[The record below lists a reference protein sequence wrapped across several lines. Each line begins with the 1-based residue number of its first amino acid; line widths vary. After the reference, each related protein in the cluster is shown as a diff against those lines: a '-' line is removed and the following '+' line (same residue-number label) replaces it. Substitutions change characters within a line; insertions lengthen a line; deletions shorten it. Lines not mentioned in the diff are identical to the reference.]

1 MGVRGARFGAV
12 VAVVALAAAACGG
25 SGGGSKGNSFSVAIT
40 EPDHLTPAQTT
51 SSYSLQVGES
61 LFDPLTEIDPKT
73 KQVSNLSAQSITSDD
88 QKHWTIKLKPGLKFS
103 NGEPVTAKSFVDAW
117 NTAAYGP
124 NGWAANYYFAN
135 IDGYDALNPE
145 DENAKP
151 KAKTLS
157 GLKVKDDTTFDVTLS
172 EPYSQFPMTLAV
184 NCFSPLPKEGLS
196 DFKKFDNHPIGNGP
210 YMMDGDW
217 QHNKQIKVK
226 KNPNYKGPRPGNA
239 NAVTFKSYASRDAA
253 YTDLAAGQTDAL
265 ATIPAAKV
273 SDAKKVFGDRFRSVP
288 GGTVDYLGFPLFEK
302 KYDNLKLRQAISM
315 AIDRKGIVNSV
326 YNGTYKPMG
335 SLVPQIVPGY
345 RADPCGQYC
354 QYNPAAAKKLLQ
366 EAGGFKGTMNLW
378 FSNADP
384 TYKEWM
390 QAIANLLNKNLG
402 IKAQFR
408 QVPAADY
415 LDSLSSHKED
425 GPYRQNWIMDYP
437 SAENYLANQWGTDNR
452 MGWTGPNQDKFLS
465 LIKKGNAAST
475 ATAGIPYYQQAE
487 DVALKDMAMIPLWNW
502 QDQSAWSDR
511 LSNVINDPIVG
522 FHVES
527 IKVSD

>member
-1 MGVRGARFGAV
+1 VSARRARFVAG

-25 SGGGSKGNSFSVAIT
+25 SGGKSGGNAFSVAIN

-61 LFDPLTEIDPKT
+61 LFDPLTAIDPQT
-73 KQVSNLSAQSITSDD
+73 KKVSNLAAQSVTSSD
-88 QKHWTIKLKPGLKFS
+88 QKHWTIKIKPGLKFS
-103 NGEPVTAKSFVDAW
+103 NGEKVTAKSFVDAW

-135 IDGYDALNPE
+135 IKGYDALNPS
-145 DENAKP
+145 DEKAKP
-151 KAKTLS
+151 KSKEMS
-157 GLKVKDDTTFDVTLS
+157 GLKVKDDTTFDVTLT

-184 NCFSPLPKEGLS
+184 NCFAPLPKAGLT

-226 KNPNYKGPRPGNA
+226 KNPDYTGSRKGNA
-239 NAVTFKSYASRDAA
+239 DEVTFKSYASRDAA
-253 YTDLAAGQTDAL
+253 YTDLSAGKTDAL

-273 SDAKKVFGDRFRSVP
+273 LDAKKTFGDRFRAVP
-288 GGTVDYLGFPLFEK
+288 GGTMDYLGFPLFEK
-302 KYDNLKLRQAISM
+302 QYSNVKLRQAISM
-315 AIDRKGIVNSV
+315 AIDRQGIVKSV

-335 SLVPQIVPGY
+335 SLVPPIVPGY
-345 RADPCGQYC
+345 RANPCGQYC
-354 QYNPAAAKKLLQ
+354 QYNPTQAKALLKQ
-366 EAGGFKGTMNLW
+366 AGGFKGTMNLW

-384 TYKEWM
+384 TYQAWM
-390 QAIANLLNKNLG
+390 QSIANLLKQNLG
-402 IKAQFR
+402 INAKFR

-415 LDSLSSHKED
+415 LDTLSGHKED

-437 SAENYLANQWGTDNR
+437 SPENYLANQWGVDNR
-452 MGWTGPNQDKFLS
+452 MGWKGPDYDKFTS
-465 LIKKGNAAST
+465 LIKKGDAAST
-475 ATAGIPYYQQAE
+475 QEASVPFYQQAE
-487 DVALKDMAMIPLWNW
+487 DVALKDMTLIPLWNW
-502 QDQSAWSDR
+502 QDQSAWSKR

-527 IKVSD
+527 IKVSG